1 MSEEAKRKALLQVA
15 AGKNINFLGKAKYKI
30 GQTIVHVRFCG
41 TDLRRSPKYKF
52 NINPNTL
59 SADYELWI
67 CGQAD
72 SYYFI
77 PIPILNDIYLHP
89 EAYVDSRHPEIR
101 VVSLDIESHR
111 LTYASGGRWLNIR
124 PYWRAVLE

>member
-1 MSEEAKRKALLQVA
+1 MSEEAKRKALLHVA
-15 AGKNINFLGKAKYKI
+15 ARKNFNFLGKAKYRI
-30 GQTIVHVRFCG
+30 GQTIVHVRFCS

-72 SYYFI
+72 SYYLI
-77 PIPILNDIYLHP
+77 PIPILNEIYLHP
-89 EAYVDSRHPEIR
+89 GAYVDSRYPEIR

-111 LTYASGGRWLNIR
+111 LIYASGGLSLTLG
-124 PYWRAVLE
+124 PYWQAVLE